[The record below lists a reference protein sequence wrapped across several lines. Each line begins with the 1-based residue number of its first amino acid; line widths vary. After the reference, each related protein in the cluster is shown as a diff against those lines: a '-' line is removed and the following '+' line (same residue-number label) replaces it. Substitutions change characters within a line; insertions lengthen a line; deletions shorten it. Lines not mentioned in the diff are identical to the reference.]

1 MSTRHYRKAAAVA
14 LVAGLALS
22 VAACSSSKK
31 TSSESSEPGKV
42 TITVD
47 CMPVDAQATLKKD
60 WLDDVAAFE
69 KLHPTITIE
78 SKSVGSQC
86 DNPPDFTARLRG
98 GTMSDVFYAYM
109 TDKNQVLDSGQV
121 MDISKFITDKTVPTW
136 SSIDAS
142 AKSPFQDGGKTY
154 GIPTKNYNMGL
165 VINKNLFAAAG
176 LDPKNPPTTWQ
187 DVAKDAKLIA
197 DKAGASTYGY
207 ADYSAGNTGGWH
219 FTAELYSRGGQMVA
233 DDGKTA
239 AFNTP
244 AGQAVLQNLKDMRW
258 TDNSAGQKQ
267 LLQWPDLLTQAAAGK
282 VGMFVGAPDAV
293 TAIVTNF
300 KGKYSDWAMGPIPG
314 DNGKAVATLGGG
326 EGYFFKKGLSD
337 DQVKAGLLWLS
348 YEKLTSGVGQF
359 NYARSKAE
367 ADPTAAPVGL
377 PEPFLFVPGSAAQ
390 KADDTLKAANAT
402 IDMNDYA
409 PFTAAAV
416 PTKVEPPQA
425 QAIYAVL
432 DGAMS
437 AVLTDKN
444 ADPAALLSTA
454 EKKVNTILS
463 TQQ

>member
-1 MSTRHYRKAAAVA
+1 MSSRHYRKAAAVA

-22 VAACSSSKK
+22 VAACSSSKSK
-31 TSSESSEPGKV
+31 AESTEPGKV

-98 GTMSDVFYAYM
+98 GTTTDVFYAYM
-109 TDKNQVLDSGQV
+109 TDKEQVLDSGQV
-121 MDISKFITDKTVPTW
+121 MDITKYINDSTVPTW

-142 AKSPFQDGGKTY
+142 AKAPFQDGGKTY

-165 VINKNLFAAAG
+165 VINKTLFTAAG
-176 LDPKNPPTTWQ
+176 LDPKSPPTTWQ

-197 DKAGASTYGY
+197 DKAGAGTYGY

-219 FTAELYSRGGQMVA
+219 FTAELYSRGGSMTS

-239 AFNTP
+239 AFNSP
-244 AGQAVLQNLKDMRW
+244 AGVAVLQNLKDMRY
-258 TDNSAGQKQ
+258 TDNSVGQKQ
-267 LLQWPDLLTQAAAGK
+267 LLQWPDLLTQAGAGK

-300 KGKYSDWAMGPIPG
+300 KGKYADWAMGPLPG
-314 DNGKAVATLGGG
+314 DNAKAVATLGGG
-326 EGYFFKKGLSD
+326 EGYFFKKGLSA
-337 DQVKAGLLWLS
+337 DQVKAGLMWLS
-348 YEKLTSGVGQF
+348 YEKLTSGKGQF
-359 NYARSKAE
+359 DYARSKAE
-367 ADPTAAPVGL
+367 NTDGSQAVGL
-377 PEPFLFVPGSAAQ
+377 PEPYLFVPGSAAQ
-390 KADDTLKAANAT
+390 KADDTLKAANAN
-402 IDMNDYA
+402 IDLNDYA
-409 PFTAAAV
+409 PFVAGAV

-437 AVLTDKN
+437 AVLTDPK
-444 ADPAALLSTA
+444 ADPATLLGTA